1 MKHVLYA
8 LFPSRDD
15 ASAAIRELSSEG
27 VSRDRCRIVVA
38 ERAPRPSE
46 LDLAFT
52 GARKAVAFGVVVG
65 ALVGGLFGAALAGP
79 LHVTE
84 MGVLST
90 AIFTAVAGG
99 GIGALGGVLSGSMN
113 PDATLEQLRARM
125 EPGAVMA
132 SVEVEALTVEEV
144 VERVFLAH
152 GAMQLRRSLV

>member
-27 VSRDRCRIVVA
+27 VSRERCRIVVA

-52 GARKAVAFGVVVG
+52 GARKAVGFGVVMG
-65 ALVGGLFGAALAGP
+65 AVVGGLFGAALAGP

-84 MGVLST
+84 MGVAST

-113 PDATLEQLRARM
+113 PDSTLERLREGM